1 MKKVAV
7 IGATGFVGTQV
18 VNELSNRGYEVEAIV
33 RDASKVQQN
42 EKVKAKS
49 IDVNNVDE
57 LAEALKENDAV
68 ISAFNAGWKNPNL
81 YDDFLNGSV
90 NIEKAVEKSGVKRF
104 ITVGGAGSLY
114 IDGKQLVDGPDFP
127 AEIKPGATAARDYL
141 NKIKEKTKKN
151 IDRSIQDVLNKRNEW
166 NQRYGAYIT
175 PLPTSTITG
184 RFYSEYPLKP
194 LINLNQTTL
203 EFISAN
209 EMLKNNSIGP
219 HSSGNSAATWAIGQW
234 CWQIS

>member
-18 VNELSNRGYEVEAIV
+18 VNELSNRGYEVKAIV
-33 RDASKVQQN
+33 RDASKVEQN

-49 IDVNNVDE
+49 VDVNDVEE
-57 LAEALKENDAV
+57 LAEALKGNDAV
-68 ISAFNAGWKNPNL
+68 INAFNAGWTNPNL

-141 NKIKEKTKKN
+141 NKIKENNTLDWTFFSPAIEMHQGTAGVRTGKYRTSLEN
-151 IDRSIQDVLNKRNEW
+151 PVFDENGRSILSVEDVAVVLVDELEQNNHIRE
-166 NQRYGAYIT
+166 RFTAAY
-175 PLPTSTITG
+175 
-184 RFYSEYPLKP
+184 
-194 LINLNQTTL
+194 
-203 EFISAN
+203 
-209 EMLKNNSIGP
+209 
-219 HSSGNSAATWAIGQW
+219 
-234 CWQIS
+234 